1 VVVWFLVHS
10 RAPIIF
16 PIVFGAF
23 ELLLLLFVAE
33 LWLRVS
39 RVVAGDGSL
48 AIASGYL
55 VAGNARSFAAAEI
68 EDVTTKITMQAG
80 GRPYYDIVAVTR
92 NGKKAT
98 AGHAVRDK
106 HEAEWLA
113 ATIKHAL
120 RP

>member
-1 VVVWFLVHS
+1 VWCLVHF

-23 ELLLLLFVAE
+23 ELLLLWFVLE

-48 AIASGYL
+48 AIASGFL
-55 VAGNARSFAAAEI
+55 FPGKDRSWAAAEI
-68 EDVTTKITMQAG
+68 DDVTTRITMQAG
-80 GRPYYDIVAVTR
+80 GRPYYDIIAVTR
-92 NGKKAT
+92 SGKKVT
-98 AGHAVRDK
+98 AGHSVRDK